1 MFWDPAPRRYPF
13 LIPGQI
19 FVWNLFVAH
28 FFVRIS
34 SSAFLRLRISLS
46 CISLSRISLYAQ
58 FLVLHFFISAK
69 IRLHSYSYRKYP
81 STQIFVHISLSA
93 NLRPQIFVRISL
105 SANLRPHFF
114 ICISLSANP
123 CPQIFAFLR
132 PQMFVRISSSPN
144 ILQTKCGQRF
154 ADEDLQTKICGQRF
168 AQTNICDMNNCRDEF
183 LRRQR
188 NAIRIIAHTKNCAYQ
203 EMRRRRFA
211 DKEMLMKK
219 CATKKCQTKICLD
232 TLLDANRID
241 IHWSS

>member
-58 FLVLHFFISAK
+58 FLVLHFFVSAK

-93 NLRPQIFVRISL
+93 NLRPQIFVRKS
-105 SANLRPHFF
+105 S
-114 ICISLSANP
+114 S
-123 CPQIFAFLR
+123 AFLCL
-132 PQMFVRISSSPN
+132 QIFVRISSSAFLCPQ
-144 ILQTKCGQRF
+144 ILVRKSSHFFVHKCSSAFLHPQIFCRRNADKDLRMKICRQRF
-154 ADEDLQTKICGQRF
+154 ADKD
-168 AQTNICDMNNCRDEF
+168 
-183 LRRQR
+183 LRRR
-188 NAIRIIAHTKNCAYQ
+188 IFAIWITA
-203 EMRRRRFA
+203 EMNFCG
-211 DKEMLMKK
+211 DKEM
-219 CATKKCQTKICLD
+219 QYE
-232 TLLDANRID
+232 
-241 IHWSS
+241 